1 MVKIKKVAMKLLSL
15 CLLLLAVVS
24 CQQDDLRDYEPGTKE
39 HDISSGTVQ
48 TKIYNQQQVDE
59 NFSHVLFKSLNDGT
73 GRTVF
78 SSYGYQINT
87 DYIKSLEYEDFHVLT
102 YLVDYEN
109 DPELFINLVFYSY
122 DYKTYYPGIF
132 RYDIRESDYR
142 HDIQIA
148 KDKS

>member
-1 MVKIKKVAMKLLSL
+1 MVKIKKVVMKLLGL
-15 CLLLLAVVS
+15 CFLLLAVVS

-39 HDISSGTVQ
+39 HENISSGTVQ

-59 NFSHVLFKSLNDGT
+59 KFSPELFKSLNDGT

-78 SSYGYQINT
+78 SSSGYQINT

-109 DPELFINLVFYSY
+109 DPELL
-122 DYKTYYPGIF
+122 
-132 RYDIRESDYR
+132 
-142 HDIQIA
+142 
-148 KDKS
+148 